1 MTIKRKN
8 LFIGIIAVLLVL
20 VVGFVC
26 VSAKA
31 PEVIQQQVRTIEL
44 NTETDYASILNE
56 FENSEL
62 KTDGSLTTFVGYQTL
77 SADLFAEFD
86 NVSENDIE
94 QVSGSTV
101 QYKMSYDKDS
111 NIVTIQAELINEI
124 GEIQIDTISGV
135 AFINESGN
143 IDAVMNLDGEGVLLS
158 EMQQMGLIANC
169 GWFSNLFKKIVKAV
183 VTAVVV
189 AAVVVATAAVVVA
202 TAGAAAPA
210 LVAAGVGVATSTAV
224 TATSAAVGVAAGAL
238 FAATIGTAA
247 LQAGTAFSEI
257 IAEGAKQIVDKATGA
272 ILSIII
278 KGAEYALVAVTSG
291 LIYNIAKNSYFLT
304 AIANDGVVYMSTT
317 PLDRTLATWA
327 VRSEISVY
335 TFYSS
340 NAYQV
345 AKDAGDGLLPVWDA
359 AHRHDSRTGALKKGI
374 FFDHWH
380 KYKHQGSSHCMYGTP
395 YINL

>member
-101 QYKMSYDKDS
+101 QYKMSYDEDN

-124 GEIQIDTISGV
+124 CEIQIDTISGV

-169 GWFSNLFKKIVKAV
+169 GWFSNLFKRLAVAIAV
-183 VTAVVV
+183 VAVAV
-189 AAVVVATAAVVVA
+189 AAVAIVVA

-210 LVAAGVGVATSTAV
+210 VVAAGVGVTTAV
-224 TATSAAVGVAAGAL
+224 TTGVGVATTI
-238 FAATIGTAA
+238 ATYAVLTAA
-247 LQAGTAFSEI
+247 LAAGVAMTVDLVEKYYPGIGATTTTIGGVKYITAPWSKEKTKEAVRD
-257 IAEGAKQIVDKATGA
+257 IATAKQKESPKDPAIYFRVMSYSTGMGPTKVALEPYTKAVMATNMKLNSWSSLTISRANAHGVISSAFPGFPIIEDFHGMAHFHAVAANGQHMTGA
-272 ILSIII
+272 NNQ
-278 KGAEYALVAVTSG
+278 YTVH
-291 LIYNIAKNSYFLT
+291 SYH
-304 AIANDGVVYMSTT
+304 Y
-317 PLDRTLATWA
+317 
-327 VRSEISVY
+327 
-335 TFYSS
+335 
-340 NAYQV
+340 
-345 AKDAGDGLLPVWDA
+345 
-359 AHRHDSRTGALKKGI
+359 I
-374 FFDHWH
+374 F
-380 KYKHQGSSHCMYGTP
+380 
-395 YINL
+395 